1 MVREREQERQEKKML
16 NTVNNVRGEKKR
28 EKQRCSMK
36 SADTNLKSSRHS
48 TCDKE
53 SRGWGE
59 LEEEENQDEWGQY
72 YW

>member
-16 NTVNNVRGEKKR
+16 NTVNNVRGKKKR
-28 EKQRCSMK
+28 EKQRCTMK

-53 SRGWGE
+53 SRG
-59 LEEEENQDEWGQY
+59 
-72 YW
+72 